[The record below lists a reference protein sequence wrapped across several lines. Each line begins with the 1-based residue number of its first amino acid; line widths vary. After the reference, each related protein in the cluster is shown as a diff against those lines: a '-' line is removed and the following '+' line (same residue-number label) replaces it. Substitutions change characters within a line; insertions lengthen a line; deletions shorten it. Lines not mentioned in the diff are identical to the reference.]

1 MKKFLTKNSKL
12 VQVCTN
18 CIYDENVDGIKFDI
32 QGKCNYC
39 AQIESL
45 IKEYG
50 TGGKK
55 GKLLLK
61 EIFRKIKKDGR
72 GKKYDCIVGVSG
84 GTDSSYLIDLI
95 HREGLRPLA
104 VHLDNTWNSEIATM
118 NIKNA

>member
-18 CIYDENVDGIKFDI
+18 CIYDEHVDGIKFDI

-61 EIFRKIKKDGR
+61 EIFRKIKEDGSCPTLLR
-72 GKKYDCIVGVSG
+72 RTAARRLDKKRAS
-84 GTDSSYLIDLI
+84 
-95 HREGLRPLA
+95 
-104 VHLDNTWNSEIATM
+104 
-118 NIKNA
+118 

>member
-32 QGKCNYC
+32 KGKCNYC
-39 AQIESL
+39 VQIESL

-55 GKLLLK
+55 VNY
-61 EIFRKIKKDGR
+61 F
-72 GKKYDCIVGVSG
+72 
-84 GTDSSYLIDLI
+84 
-95 HREGLRPLA
+95 
-104 VHLDNTWNSEIATM
+104 
-118 NIKNA
+118 